1 MRLLLQ
7 QSRNSKCFLRE
18 AKEKF
23 MTERDSVA
31 ASVTLDEALALTRL
45 PEEELLR
52 RADAVRE
59 AAFGRRISLCAI
71 INARSGNCGMDCAF
85 CSQSRRSTTA
95 IPVFPML
102 DAESLRERI
111 LRLAELPVCHIGIV
125 TSGGALQ
132 DEELAVV
139 GQVLQ
144 SLPEPV
150 RARVC
155 GSLGRLPQAS
165 LERLSGWGLRRFH
178 HNLET
183 ASTRYA
189 AICTTQTWDQR
200 RATILRARSAGLSTC
215 TGGIFGLGES
225 WEDRCRF
232 ALELAALHADNVP
245 VNFLYPHPG
254 TPLADQP
261 PLEAGE
267 ALRII
272 AVLRCLLPQATL
284 RICGGRP
291 TTLGARQTEIFRVGA
306 NALMTGDYLTTCGN
320 GAVQDLRMIADAGF
334 EVVQP

>member
-1 MRLLLQ
+1 M
-7 QSRNSKCFLRE
+7 N
-18 AKEKF
+18 
-23 MTERDSVA
+23 TPPA
-31 ASVTLDEALALTRL
+31 ATPAQAL
-45 PEEELLR
+45 ELLSLP
-52 RADAVRE
+52 DARLFEQAARLRE
-59 AAFGRRISLCAI
+59 AAFGSLVDLCAI

-102 DAESLRERI
+102 DAGSLRERI
-111 LRLAELPVCHIGIV
+111 MRLAELPVCHIGIV

-144 SLPEPV
+144 SLPDDNI

-155 GSLGRLPQAS
+155 GSLGRLPSAS
-165 LERLSGWGLRRFH
+165 LERLADWGLRRFH

-225 WEDRCRF
+225 WEERCRF

-284 RICGGRP
+284 RVCGGRP
-291 TTLGARQTEIFRVGA
+291 STLGARQAEIFRAGA

-320 GAVQDLRMIADAGF
+320 GAAQDLRMIADAGF

>member
-1 MRLLLQ
+1 MAGT
-7 QSRNSKCFLRE
+7 N
-18 AKEKF
+18 
-23 MTERDSVA
+23 A
-31 ASVTLDEALALTRL
+31 AVPAAETLCEALALTRL

-59 AAFGRRISLCAI
+59 ACFGKRVSLCAI

-85 CSQSRRSTTA
+85 CSQSSRSAAA

-102 DAESLRERI
+102 DAGALRERV
-111 LRLAELPVCHIGIV
+111 LRLAALPVRHIGIV
-125 TSGGALQ
+125 TSGGALRE
-132 DEELAVV
+132 DELAVV
-139 GQVLQ
+139 GEVLQ
-144 SLPEPV
+144 SLSEDV

-155 GSLGRLPQAS
+155 GSLGRLPRAA
-165 LERLSGWGLRRFH
+165 LDRLAAWGLRRFH

-183 ASTRYA
+183 ASARYA
-189 AICTTQTWDQR
+189 ALCTTQTWEQR
-200 RATILRARSAGLSTC
+200 RATVVRARSAGLSTC

-232 ALELAALHADNVP
+232 ALELAELGVVNVP
-245 VNFLYPHPG
+245 INFLYPHPG

-261 PLEAGE
+261 LLDAGE

-272 AVLRCLLPQATL
+272 ALLRCLLPRATL

-291 TTLGARQTEIFRVGA
+291 RVLGVRQAEMFRAGA

-320 GAVQDLRMIADAGF
+320 GAAQDIRMITDAGF
-334 EVVQP
+334 EVTYP

>member
-1 MRLLLQ
+1 
-7 QSRNSKCFLRE
+7 
-18 AKEKF
+18 
-23 MTERDSVA
+23 MTEMRSVA
-31 ASVTLDEALALTRL
+31 PAPRALDEALALTRL
-45 PEEELLR
+45 PEDELLR

-59 AAFGRRISLCAI
+59 ARFGKRVSLCAI

-85 CSQSRRSTTA
+85 CSQSRRSSA
-95 IPVFPML
+95 HIPVFPML
-102 DAESLRERI
+102 DAATLRDRV
-111 LRLAELPVCHIGIV
+111 LQLAALPVRHIGIV

-144 SLPEPV
+144 SLPERI

-155 GSLGRLPQAS
+155 GSLGRLPQAA

-183 ASTRYA
+183 ASTRYP
-189 AICTTQTWDQR
+189 AICTTQTWEQR
-200 RATILRARSAGLSTC
+200 RATVERARSAGLSTC
-215 TGGIFGLGES
+215 TGGIFGLGET
-225 WEDRCRF
+225 WENRCRF
-232 ALELAALHADNVP
+232 ALELAALHVDNVP

-254 TPLADQP
+254 TPLAAQP

-284 RICGGRP
+284 RVCGGRP
-291 TTLGARQTEIFRVGA
+291 SVLGARQAEIFRAGA

-320 GAVQDLRMIADAGF
+320 GATQDVAMIADAGF
-334 EVVQP
+334 EVVHP